1 MHSFNVRFSQLRI
14 ALKCYRLKI
23 AQLSLPLQPNKK
35 LMFFNLFK
43 NICFMKKW
51 VEELYF

>member
-1 MHSFNVRFSQLRI
+1 MHSFNVHFSQLPI

-35 LMFFNLFK
+35 QMFFNLVK
-43 NICFMKKW
+43 KICFKEKW
-51 VEELYF
+51 VEE